1 MAKRTSKTSRRIQ
14 ELKLDAPY
22 DALLEGILS
31 FKTLAEAESTLEHLE
46 DLRQRFHAESDK
58 KGVEYCRLTGV
69 LGRRRAELIARNRR
83 VSASKRLVKQE
94 VALWFRIWLETPE
107 LFADW
112 LTLRKGTQDY
122 QRLRELDS
130 GCEA

>member
-1 MAKRTSKTSRRIQ
+1 MTSNRIH
-14 ELKLDAPY
+14 KLQFDAPY

-46 DLRQRFHAESDK
+46 DLRRRYRAECDK
-58 KGVEYCRLTGV
+58 KGVEYCRQIGV

-83 VSASKRLVKQE
+83 VAPSKRVVKQE
-94 VALWFRIWLETPE
+94 MALWFRIWLETPE

-112 LTLRKGTQDY
+112 LSLRKRTLEF
-122 QRLRELDS
+122 QRLRELES
-130 GCEA
+130 GC